1 MPKSDQQILA
11 DIADGMNDL
20 DSSQSVADLVHRYI
34 DPTLMAERSMDYGM
48 AIAKDL
54 MALGNLNAGDLAM
67 LLASAYVIGF
77 VSGNQF
83 NQAKQL
89 DTVPEV

>member
-1 MPKSDQQILA
+1 
-11 DIADGMNDL
+11 
-20 DSSQSVADLVHRYI
+20 
-34 DPTLMAERSMDYGM
+34 M